1 MIRETSGARRMMCPA
16 PLADAA
22 KCPKRAQRRASRDA
36 D

>member
-1 MIRETSGARRMMCPA
+1 LRPAHMMCPA

-22 KCPKRAQRRASRDA
+22 KCPKRAQGASRDA